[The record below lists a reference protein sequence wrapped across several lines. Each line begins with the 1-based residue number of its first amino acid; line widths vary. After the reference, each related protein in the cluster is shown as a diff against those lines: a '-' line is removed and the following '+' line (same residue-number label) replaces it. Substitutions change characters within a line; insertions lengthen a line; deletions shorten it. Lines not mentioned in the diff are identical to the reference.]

1 MYTAFAV
8 SLVVSESILKIHHQK
23 QCSIFRSISGFA
35 NRVLRRYLQYARVPP
50 ASLRPRFNIMNSLA
64 AHGNAGS
71 HYVIG
76 QYKHGCS
83 GYTHKSQISS
93 VSDFLSCQFGADSAG
108 YPIRQFPFSP
118 GHKGWI
124 ARGCYIP
131 LALPPSQRNLALRL
145 HNAEGYYLP
154 TYLPSS
160 HCRLECRELGSPILK
175 IDFGPLHVDFGSVWS
190 PPKSA

>member
-8 SLVVSESILKIHHQK
+8 SLVVSESILKIDHQK

-76 QYKHGCS
+76 QYKRGCS
-83 GYTHKSQISS
+83 GYTHKYLLSRISYL
-93 VSDFLSCQFGADSAG
+93 VSLELTALVTLYDSSLSPQGTRDELLGGVTFPLRSRHLNVISLWG
-108 YPIRQFPFSP
+108 YTML
-118 GHKGWI
+118 KGTTYRHI
-124 ARGCYIP
+124 
-131 LALPPSQRNLALRL
+131 LLPPTVDWSVKNLEAQ
-145 HNAEGYYLP
+145 
-154 TYLPSS
+154 S
-160 HCRLECRELGSPILK
+160 LK
-175 IDFGPLHVDFGSVWS
+175 LTLVPC
-190 PPKSA
+190 K